1 MIFVTATKQGY
12 EDYLRYKTDNVVN
25 CSPGKFK
32 IIITINQINITT
44 FPSAVTVIR
53 NGREETIECQHIC
66 QGDLVIISRDCD
78 VPCDLVLL
86 NSSDPHGKC
95 FITTA
100 NLDGESNLKILNI
113 PRGLPKAEME
123 NFHKLGTIE
132 CESPI
137 TDLYSFNG
145 KITLANQ
152 SPQFLPNT
160 DIQLQPL
167 NNVLPLTA
175 ENVLLRG
182 SRVKNTECVLGCAV
196 YIGMN
201 TKLALN
207 SRLTRLKAA
216 SSELFINRFIICI
229 LLGLIVIVT
238 FLYLLKR

>member
-1 MIFVTATKQGY
+1 M
-12 EDYLRYKTDNVVN
+12 
-25 CSPGKFK
+25 
-32 IIITINQINITT
+32 
-44 FPSAVTVIR
+44 IR
-53 NGREETIECQHIC
+53 NGREETIECQHIR
-66 QGDLVIISRDCD
+66 QGDLVIITRDCD

-95 FITTA
+95 FVTTA

-113 PRGLPKAEME
+113 PRGLPKAETE
-123 NFHKLGTIE
+123 TYHKLGIIE

-145 KITLANQ
+145 KITLSNSSCSQ
-152 SPQFLPNT
+152 FSPDT

-207 SRLTRLKAA
+207 SRLTRVKAA
-216 SSELFINRFIICI
+216 SSEMFINRFIIFI
-229 LLGLIVIVT
+229 LLVLIVIVT
-238 FLYLLKR
+238 FLYLLKRWVLF